1 MHILR
6 QRFVFTGLYIVAFI
20 VLQSPILNL
29 AKILYHVG
37 FLGVLTKLLKAT
49 ISFVMFVCLLA
60 WKDSAPNQQ
69 IFMKFYAS
77 IFRKSVEKMQVSLIS
92 DKNNRYLT

>member
-1 MHILR
+1 
-6 QRFVFTGLYIVAFI
+6 
-20 VLQSPILNL
+20 
-29 AKILYHVG
+29 
-37 FLGVLTKLLKAT
+37 LLKVT
-49 ISFVMFVCLLA
+49 ISFVMFVYLLA

-77 IFRKSVEKMQVSLIS
+77 IFRKSVEKMQVLLIS